1 MINRILTVIA
11 LLAIAVGLWQLLAAR
26 HGLEVTATQANGV
39 PVTVYPSQTTEPA
52 PVVVIAHGF
61 AGSQQLM
68 QPFAVTL
75 ARNGYMAIT
84 FDFPGHGRNPSP
96 LPGGL
101 LNYEQRTQSLL
112 AALEQVIGFA
122 TKWPGSDGRLAL
134 LGHSMAADVLMRY
147 AAEHPEVAAT
157 VAVSPYIHET
167 AMESIDNLLIIYGA
181 LEPVELREM
190 GEQLVAA
197 KVGMPTELG
206 VTYGAFAEGSARRV
220 TLAAGVEHIGV
231 LYAEDSLR
239 ESLEWLNQTFQR
251 SGEGFIDARGLWLA
265 LLLLGVV
272 LLARPLSRLLP
283 QVAAEPVG
291 GGYHGRW
298 FWGLVLAPAV
308 LTPLLL
314 WPLPHRFLPLLLGDY
329 LVLHFALYGI
339 LTALGMVW
347 LRAKRIAQP
356 KPVSVAYR
364 TLAIATLAAT
374 LVVTLA
380 IAVPLDTFIA
390 SFVPSGPRIPLV
402 LAMFAGTL
410 WFFCADEWL
419 TRNGPRAAYLITK
432 IAFLLS
438 LVLAIALN
446 LRELFF
452 LLIIIPAILLF
463 FIVYGLFS
471 RWLYQRTQHPW
482 VAGLANAFAFAWA
495 IAVTFPV
502 VGY

>member
-11 LLAIAVGLWQLLAAR
+11 LLAISVGIWQLLAAR
-26 HGLEVTATQANGV
+26 HGLEMTATQANGV
-39 PVTVYPSQTTEPA
+39 PVTVYQSQVTEPA

-75 ARNGYMAIT
+75 DRNGYIAIS
-84 FDFPGHGRNPSP
+84 FDFPGHGRNPEP

-101 LNYEQRTQSLL
+101 LNYEQRTESLL
-112 AALEQVIGFA
+112 AALEQVMDFA
-122 TKWPGSDGRLAL
+122 SEWPGSDGRLAL

-147 AAEHPEVAAT
+147 AAGHPEVAAT

-167 AMESIDNLLIIYGA
+167 EMETVGNLLIIYGA
-181 LEPVELREM
+181 LEPAELREM
-190 GEQLVAA
+190 GKQLVAA
-197 KVGMPTELG
+197 KIGRPTELG

-220 TLAAGVEHIGV
+220 ALAAGAEHIGV

-239 ESLEWLNQTFQR
+239 ESLEWLDQTFQR

-272 LLARPLSRLLP
+272 LLVRPLSRLLP
-283 QVAAEPVG
+283 EVAPKPVG

-298 FWGLVLAPAV
+298 FWVLVLAPAV

-329 LVLHFALYGI
+329 LVLHFALYGV
-339 LTALGMVW
+339 LTTLGMGW

-356 KPVSVAYR
+356 VSVAYWA
-364 TLAIATLAAT
+364 LVVAVVAAT

-380 IAVPLDTFIA
+380 VALPMDAFIA
-390 SFVPSGPRIPLV
+390 SFIPTGQRIPLV
-402 LAMFAGTL
+402 WAMFAGTL

-432 IAFLLS
+432 LAFLLS
-438 LVLAIALN
+438 LILAIALN

-482 VAGLANAFAFAWA
+482 GAGLANAFAFAWA

-502 VGY
+502 VGD